1 MSLRPTPGA
10 AIAITL
16 LAVGGCYSFSARTST
31 HIRSVAVPF
40 FENRSGQFGLEGAV
54 TEAVAKGFL
63 DDGDLR
69 VVDERSADS
78 VLRGV
83 ITGYDHKAAVYDQ
96 REQVSTMRVT
106 ITADISYR
114 DLTKNTVVWEQQALS
129 AWGQYRLLASG
140 EGPAQ
145 TEEDGQVE
153 AIRRLV
159 QEILARSIETW

>member
-1 MSLRPTPGA
+1 M
-10 AIAITL
+10 
-16 LAVGGCYSFSARTST
+16 
-31 HIRSVAVPF
+31 AVPF
-40 FENRSGQFGLEGAV
+40 FENHSGRFGLEGLV

-78 VLRGV
+78 VLRGI

-96 REQVSTMRVT
+96 SEQVSTMRVT
-106 ITADISYR
+106 ITVDVIYR
-114 DLTKNTVVWEQQALS
+114 DLTKGTVVWEQKGLS
-129 AWGQYRLLASG
+129 AWGQYRLVTSA